1 MPRPRP
7 ALSFAILLAAATA
20 APAIAAQAP
29 ITGGRPFAD
38 KPFKV
43 EEVARFDSPW
53 AMTFLPGGHMLV
65 TEKAG
70 RLLLLSP
77 DGARRTAVEGVPAVD
92 SSGQGALGEVVA
104 HPDFA
109 TNGLV
114 YFSYSAPGSPN
125 GIVLARGKLV
135 GDLGGARLEGV
146 TTLYRAHPLKSG
158 GHYAGRIA
166 FSPDG
171 HLFFSMGE
179 RQKFTPAQ
187 EPDGVLGKVVRLTMD
202 GQPAPGNPLAAKGF
216 DPAVW
221 SYGHRNPLGL
231 AFDLEGRLWDA
242 EMGPKGGDEV
252 NLILPGRNY
261 GWPIVSNGDHY
272 DGKPIPDHVTRP
284 EFEAP
289 KVSWNP
295 SISPSSLLVYS
306 GKLFPQW
313 RGKALV
319 GALSGEMLI
328 LVDLGEEGAK
338 EEARY
343 AMGQR
348 IRAVDQ
354 GPDGAVYV
362 LEDKAG
368 GRLLRLMPAG

>member
-1 MPRPRP
+1 MRRL
-7 ALSFAILLAAATA
+7 ALSLAFALAATSIPAMA
-20 APAIAAQAP
+20 AHAP
-29 ITGGRPFAD
+29 ITGDRPFAD
-38 KPFKV
+38 KPFKAV
-43 EEVARFDSPW
+43 EVASFDSPW
-53 AMTFLPGGHMLV
+53 AMTFLPDGHMLV

-92 SSGQGALGEVVA
+92 PSGQGALGEVVA

-109 TNGLV
+109 GNRLV

-125 GIVLARGKLV
+125 AIVLARGKLV
-135 GDLGGARLEGV
+135 GDLKGARLEGV

-171 HLFFSMGE
+171 HLFFAMGE

-187 EPDGVLGKVVRLTMD
+187 EPDGVLGKVVRLTLD
-202 GQPAPGNPLAAKGF
+202 GKPAPGNPLAAKGF

-231 AFDLEGRLWDA
+231 AFDLKGRLWDA

-252 NLILPGRNY
+252 NLVLPGRNY

-272 DGKPIPDHVTRP
+272 DGKPIPDHPTRP

-295 SISPSSLLVYS
+295 AISPSSLLVYS
-306 GKLFPQW
+306 GKLFPAW
-313 RGKALV
+313 HGKALV
-319 GALSGEMLI
+319 GSLSGEMLI
-328 LVDLGEEGAK
+328 LVDLGTDDAK

-343 AMGQR
+343 QMGKR

-368 GRLLRLMPAG
+368 GRLLKLTPDG

>member
-1 MPRPRP
+1 MRRLAMSF
-7 ALSFAILLAAATA
+7 ALSFAAVSI
-20 APAIAAQAP
+20 PAMAAQAP
-29 ITGGRPFAD
+29 ITGDRPFAD
-38 KPFKV
+38 KPFKAV
-43 EEVARFDSPW
+43 EVASFDSPW
-53 AMTFLPGGHMLV
+53 AMTFLPDGHMLV

-77 DGARRTAVEGVPAVD
+77 DGAQRTAVEGVPAVD
-92 SSGQGALGEVVA
+92 PSGQGALGEVVA

-109 TNGLV
+109 SNRQV

-135 GDLGGARLEGV
+135 DDLKGARLEGV

-171 HLFFSMGE
+171 HLFFAMGE

-187 EPDGVLGKVVRLTMD
+187 EPDGVLGKVVRLTLD
-202 GQPAPGNPLAAKGF
+202 GKPAPGNPLAAKGF

-231 AFDLEGRLWDA
+231 AFDLKGRLWDA

-252 NLILPGRNY
+252 NLVLPGRNY

-272 DGKPIPDHVTRP
+272 DGKPIPDHPTRP

-295 SISPSSLLVYS
+295 AISPSSLLVYS
-306 GKLFPQW
+306 GKLFPAW
-313 RGKALV
+313 HGKALV
-319 GALSGEMLI
+319 GSLSGEMLI
-328 LVDLGEEGAK
+328 LVDLGTDDAK

-343 AMGQR
+343 QMGKR

-368 GRLLRLMPAG
+368 GRLLRLTPAG